1 MIAGTLIWTI
11 PYAVTYS
18 IALALTTGFP
28 TDVTSY
34 IIFAITVAITGIY
47 GIFIREV
54 TKFVVRAHPI
64 QTTIYVSI
72 FSGIILTV
80 VFLLVF
86 VLASIPSFTSM
97 GSEGVGWAMVVLYV
111 TVVFFF
117 PLTTVSSFVSMLVSQ
132 VFPPTEDRT
141 KRGWTTRF
149 PP

>member
-1 MIAGTLIWTI
+1 MPLSSPCPKRPAAKRL
-11 PYAVTYS
+11 S
-18 IALALTTGFP
+18 STTGFP

-54 TKFVVRAHPI
+54 TKFVVRVHPI

-72 FSGIILTV
+72 LSGLILTV

-86 VLASIPSFTSM
+86 VLASIPNFTSM
-97 GSEGVGWAMVVLYV
+97 GSQGMGWAIVG
-111 TVVFFF
+111 FFGSAMFLF
-117 PLTTVSSFVSMLVSQ
+117 PLTAVSSFVSMLVSQ

-141 KRGWTTRF
+141 KRGWTTRY